1 VKADNPGA
9 QVDTGFRVFKL
20 DSSNL
25 KPWQPDAD
33 DLEASLLDAV
43 SNIVHGRSEEDLL
56 VELLLKTGIDLATP
70 EEVREIAGKTVH
82 ALGGG
87 ILIVCLADIADADAE
102 KLGHGIAEWQAE
114 LDPPGQTTL
123 YFKDEGFASA
133 CAKANLAAILR
144 QRMGDRIAKLASI

>member
-1 VKADNPGA
+1 M
-9 QVDTGFRVFKL
+9 
-20 DSSNL
+20 
-25 KPWQPDAD
+25 
-33 DLEASLLDAV
+33 
-43 SNIVHGRSEEDLL
+43 
-56 VELLLKTGIDLATP
+56 
-70 EEVREIAGKTVH
+70 TVH

-87 ILIVCLADIADADAE
+87 TLIVCLADIADTGAE

-144 QRMGDRIAKLASI
+144 QRMLATRMCLPATISRSCGAG